1 MSCIAKN
8 VQMIQIHYSLFM
20 FSEVV
25 NTGLVYHHTVSS
37 LPIGEWLAIQAMTRL
52 AGKKFIIQVMTSIW
66 ITNFFSVIQMVLL
79 ILWLILTF
87 ELRNKY
93 GVGS

>member
-20 FSEVV
+20 FSEVL

-37 LPIGEWLAIQAMTRL
+37 LPIGEAIQAMTRL
-52 AGKKFIIQVMTSIW
+52 AGKKFIIQVMTSI
-66 ITNFFSVIQMVLL
+66 
-79 ILWLILTF
+79 
-87 ELRNKY
+87 
-93 GVGS
+93 